1 MFCVQRKNIFHCA
14 HKEGARCDST
24 HSYPGVTPLILI
36 SALNLKKI
44 YSASYPGGYTPRENT
59 KFTHW
64 VNCTGCVTPT
74 KSIPTRQAI
83 HARSRNHCCR
93 GKAISITYLSLCMRP
108 WMRAC
113 ARACVRGGCSRVWA
127 CACARTCSLAYPAC
141 IAYATCFIV
150 LCALFGCTRFFD
162 IISWRRHF
170 RKNVAEHKMC
180 ILIFSTAFIQN
191 ASHCKNNSA
200 RYCHKC

>member
-1 MFCVQRKNIFHCA
+1 VFWVQRKNIFHCA
-14 HKEGARCDST
+14 HKEGIQKV
-24 HSYPGVTPLILI
+24 PGVPPVTLI
-36 SALNLKKI
+36 SALNYKNI
-44 YSASYPGGYTPRENT
+44 YSAFYPADYTPRENT

-64 VNCTGCVTPT
+64 VNWIGCVTPT

-83 HARSRNHCCR
+83 YARSRNHCCR
-93 GKAISITYLSLCMRP
+93 GKAISITYLWLCMRP

-113 ARACVRGGCSRVWA
+113 ACVRGGCSGAWA
-127 CACARTCSLAYPAC
+127 SACARTCSLAYPAC
-141 IAYATCFIV
+141 IAYATCFII
-150 LCALFGCTRFFD
+150 LCALFGCTRLFD

-170 RKNVAEHKMC
+170 RKNVTEHKMC

-191 ASHCKNNSA
+191 TSHSKKNSA